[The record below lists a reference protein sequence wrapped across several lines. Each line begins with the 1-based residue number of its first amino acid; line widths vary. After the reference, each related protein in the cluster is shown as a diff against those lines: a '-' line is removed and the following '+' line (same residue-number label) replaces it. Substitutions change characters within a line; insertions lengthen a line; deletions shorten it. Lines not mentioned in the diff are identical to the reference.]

1 MPLKLKRG
9 EIEDLRFLKTEKRR
23 IEEKRGGARGLRKGV
38 GIISKRGKERES
50 KSGFRCK
57 DMPAGEEEENQKYH
71 ISFPQC
77 IYRTAAMIALVRMTI
92 TNALTHRQ
100 GPPTSPWP

>member
-1 MPLKLKRG
+1 M
-9 EIEDLRFLKTEKRR
+9 
-23 IEEKRGGARGLRKGV
+23 
-38 GIISKRGKERES
+38 GKEREKGE
-50 KSGFRCK
+50 KSGKEWERERE
-57 DMPAGEEEENQKYH
+57 GEGKRGKREKAKVDFAVKICRLGKKRENQKYH